1 MDHAGA
7 SHSPALI
14 KSVKKKKRVEYSNL
28 FIKVRDSEIVIG
40 LDRVS

>member
-7 SHSPALI
+7 SHNPALI
-14 KSVKKKKRVEYSNL
+14 KSVKKKRVEYSNL